1 MMEKMESGLEDRCIN
16 TLRFLAVDAIEKANS
31 GHPGMPLGAAAMA
44 FVLWHDF
51 LRFDPAEPK
60 WHGRDRFVL
69 SAGHASGL
77 LYALLHCAG
86 VGLPL
91 DELRRFRQW
100 DSLTPGHPEHGL
112 TPGVEMTTGPLGQG
126 FATGVGM
133 ALAARLLS
141 ARLDGSSDLFEHRV
155 FGLVSDGDM
164 MEGISHEAA
173 SLAAHWGLGNLI
185 YLYDSNDITIE
196 GDLSLAMSEDVGERF
211 RAYGWHVQE
220 INGLDP
226 NQVRR
231 AVAAA
236 SEEQDRPSL
245 VVSRTKIG
253 FGSPKEGKS
262 SCHGSPLGPEAVT
275 ATRKKLG
282 WPQDVEFHVPDD
294 VKEVWHAWAARNGE
308 LRREWEA
315 RFEAWQRD
323 GSKGGEAWRAL
334 TREELPADLL
344 EQLVEA
350 AGHDKAA
357 TRVLSG
363 RVIQRAA
370 QLITSMIG
378 GSADLHPSNKTLIN
392 GEDSVSSGPSGFSGR
407 NIHFGIREHAMAAVC
422 NGLALHGPWRP
433 YCGTF
438 LVFTDYMRPSMR
450 LAAMMG
456 LPVTYVMTHD
466 SFFVGEDGPTHQPVE
481 HLWAARMIPGLR
493 VMRPAD
499 GVEVA
504 AAWAFALE
512 SRDAPTVL
520 ALSRQGVPPLERPA
534 GFELKQVKRGGYVV
548 SPESGKSPDLT
559 IVATGSEVSLALDAK
574 TLLVDGGLDVRVV
587 SMPCVE
593 LFEKEDPDYR
603 AEVIPAGPPVVAI
616 EAGISGPWRGVLGRD
631 ALVLGLDDFGASAPP
646 AVLCEKFGFTAEH
659 AVRRIKSWYATAKA

>member
-1 MMEKMESGLEDRCIN
+1 MMEKLESGLEEQCIN

-31 GHPGMPLGAAAMA
+31 GHPGMPLGSAAMA
-44 FVLWHDF
+44 FVIWHDF
-51 LRFDPAEPK
+51 LRYDPAEPN
-60 WHGRDRFVL
+60 WQGRDRFVL

-86 VGLPL
+86 VGLEL
-91 DELRRFRQW
+91 DDLRRFRQW

-112 TPGVEMTTGPLGQG
+112 TPGVETTTGPLGQG

-141 ARLDGSSDLFEHRV
+141 ARLEKSDDLFGRRV

-173 SLAAHWGLGNLI
+173 SLAAHWGLGNLV
-185 YLYDSNDITIE
+185 YLYDSNGITIE
-196 GDLSLAMSEDVGERF
+196 GELSLAMSEDVGARF

-220 INGLDP
+220 IDGLDP
-226 NQVRR
+226 NQVRA

-236 SEEQDRPSL
+236 CDEQDRPSL

-253 FGSPKEGKS
+253 YGSPKEGHA
-262 SCHGSPLGPEAVT
+262 SCHGSPLGKEAVA
-275 ATRKKLG
+275 ATRERFG
-282 WPQDVEFHVPDD
+282 WPQDAEFFVPDE
-294 VKEVWHAWAARNGE
+294 VREVWRSWAGRNGE
-308 LRREWEA
+308 VRQEWDA
-315 RFEAWQRD
+315 RFEAWKNDASEGRQVWQSLMTD
-323 GSKGGEAWRAL
+323 S
-334 TREELPADLL
+334 LPADLL
-344 EQLVEA
+344 DQLVEA
-350 AGHDKAA
+350 AGHDKVA

-363 RVIQRAA
+363 RVIQRAS
-370 QLITSMIG
+370 QLVTSMIG
-378 GSADLHPSNKTLIN
+378 GSADLHPSNKTFVA
-392 GEDSVSSGPSGFSGR
+392 GEDSVSSGPGGFSGR
-407 NIHFGIREHAMAAVC
+407 NIHFGIREHAMAAIC

-456 LPVTYVMTHD
+456 LPVTYIMTHD

-504 AAWAFALE
+504 AAWAFSLE
-512 SRDAPTVL
+512 SSDAPTVL
-520 ALSRQGVPPLERPA
+520 ALSRQGLPPLERPDE
-534 GFELKQVKRGGYVV
+534 FEPRHVQRGAYVI
-548 SPESGKSPDLT
+548 SYEDGTTPDVT
-559 IVATGSEVSLALDAK
+559 IVATGSEVSLAMESK
-574 TLLVDGGLDVRVV
+574 TLLSEGGLDVRVV

-593 LFEKEDPDYR
+593 LFEEQDPDYR
-603 AEVIPAGPPVVAI
+603 AEVIPSGTPVVAM
-616 EAGISGPWRGVLGRD
+616 EAGITGPWRGVLGRD
-631 ALVLGLDDFGASAPP
+631 ALVLGLDDFGASAPSS
-646 AVLCEKFGFTAEH
+646 VLCEKFGFTAER
-659 AVRRIKSWYATAKA
+659 AVNRIKNWYAIIKK